1 MTKPMIQALA
11 LRQIFAMGVSKS
23 KMGSQAWNDPA
34 SSDNNPQETEVICA
48 GKSLKYAVE
57 KLKWSG
63 YTDRYPQNNVKPSG
77 TKNNII
83 SMRSL
88 AWKRKNRGAMCTK
101 RLSATTKR

>member
-57 KLKWSG
+57 
-63 YTDRYPQNNVKPSG
+63 
-77 TKNNII
+77 NNII

-88 AWKRKNRGAMCTK
+88 ASKRKNRGGMCTK